1 MDFGLENNQG
11 SPALKK
17 KHFCFG
23 GWVWGGVKG
32 FDQTN
37 K

>member
-17 KHFCFG
+17 NTFVLG
-23 GWVWGGVKG
+23 GGCGGGGERV
-32 FDQTN
+32 
-37 K
+37 

>member
-17 KHFCFG
+17 KTLLFWG
-23 GWVWGGVKG
+23 VGVGGVKG